1 VQGVSLL
8 SPAVRLAVGAAA
20 VVLAFLWAPVAARAD
35 TPPVAA
41 FAVNPAAPAVGERVA
56 FADRSLD
63 AEGPIANHEWDLDG
77 DGTFE
82 RVGPARVS
90 RRFFRAACFTIRLR
104 VTDGA
109 GNSAQAIK
117 VVAVS
122 APPAPAPVCPPPP
135 DPPPPVL
142 VTPPP
147 VQPPATPPA
156 NQAPSAAFAFSPLA
170 PQVGEAVGFAATAE
184 DPDGTVAAYAWDLD
198 GDGAFDDASGPT
210 AQTTYA
216 TAGSRTVSLQVVDDG
231 GLATVTARTVAVTDA
246 PGGGV
251 LGASARPQ
259 RLSPFPVVRLSGTVR
274 GRVVR
279 VRRLIVDAPDGV
291 TISVRCYG
299 RGCPS
304 RRPLTR
310 TLFEGRIV
318 RVRKLERRLRPGIV
332 IKILVTRQGW
342 IGKYTRF
349 RIRTGKPPSR
359 QDRCVSYGRTRPRSC
374 STS

>member
-1 VQGVSLL
+1 MQGVSLL

-20 VVLAFLWAPVAARAD
+20 VVLALLWAPVSARAE

-41 FAVNPAAPAVGERVA
+41 FNVNPPAPSVGERVA
-56 FADRSLD
+56 FVDRSLD
-63 AEGPIANHEWDLDG
+63 AEGPIANREWDLDG
-77 DGTFE
+77 DGAFE
-82 RVGPARVS
+82 RVGPVRVT

-104 VTDGA
+104 VTDSA
-109 GNSAQAIK
+109 GNTAQAIK

-135 DPPPPVL
+135 DPPPPTIVD
-142 VTPPP
+142 PP
-147 VQPPATPPA
+147 VEPPVTPPA

-170 PQVGEAVGFAATAE
+170 PQVGEAVGYAATAG

-216 TAGSRTVSLQVVDDG
+216 TAGARTVSLQVTDDK
-231 GLATVTARTVAVTDA
+231 GLATVTSRSVTVAE
-246 PGGGV
+246 PSGGGV
-251 LGASARPQ
+251 LGESARLQ
-259 RLSPFPVVRLSGTVR
+259 LLSPFPVVRLSGTVR

-299 RGCPS
+299 RGCPA
-304 RRPLTR
+304 RRPLTT
-310 TLFEGRIV
+310 TLVEGRVV

-349 RIRTGKPPSR
+349 KVRTGKPPSR
-359 QDRCVSYGRTRPRSC
+359 QDRCVSFGRTRPRSC

>member
-1 VQGVSLL
+1 VV
-8 SPAVRLAVGAAA
+8 
-20 VVLAFLWAPVAARAD
+20 VVLVLLWAPVAARAE

-41 FAVNPAAPAVGERVA
+41 FGVNPATPVVGEVVA
-56 FADRSLD
+56 FVDRSLD
-63 AEGPIANHEWDLDG
+63 AEGPIANREWDLDG
-77 DGTFE
+77 DGTFDAQRTGQV
-82 RVGPARVS
+82 RVT
-90 RRFFRAACFTIRLR
+90 RRFLRAACFTVRLR
-104 VTDGA
+104 VTDSA
-109 GNSAQAIK
+109 GNTAQAIR

-122 APPAPAPVCPPPP
+122 APPAPPPACPPPP

-142 VTPPP
+142 VTPP
-147 VQPPATPPA
+147 VQPPVTPPA

-170 PQVGEAVGFAATAE
+170 PQIGEAVGFAATAG

-198 GDGAFDDASGPT
+198 GDGAFDDATGPT

-216 TAGSRTVSLQVVDDG
+216 TAGSRTVSLQVADDK
-231 GLATVTARTVAVTDA
+231 GLTTVTSRTVAVTDA

-251 LGASARPQ
+251 LGQSARPQ

-279 VRRLIVDAPDGV
+279 VRRLALDAPDGV

-299 RGCPS
+299 RGCPA
-304 RRPLTR
+304 RRPLTT
-310 TLFEGRIV
+310 TLIEGRIV
-318 RVRKLERRLRPGIV
+318 RVRRLERRLRPGIV
-332 IKILVTRQGW
+332 IKILITRPGW

-359 QDRCVSYGRTRPRSC
+359 QDRCLSYGRTRPRSC
-374 STS
+374 RIS